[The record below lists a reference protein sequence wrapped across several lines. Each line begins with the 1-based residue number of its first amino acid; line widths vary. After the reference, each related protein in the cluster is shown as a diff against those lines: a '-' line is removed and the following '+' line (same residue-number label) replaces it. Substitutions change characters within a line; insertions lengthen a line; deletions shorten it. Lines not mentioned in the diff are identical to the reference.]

1 MDGQTRR
8 DGPHGTAWLPEGQPV
23 YLRVT
28 NGDLRYRGIGMTGLK
43 TAIRACV
50 SLVALAVLAACSSPT
65 NELTDPPEA
74 LGNFSLGYN
83 VIIADNAQQ
92 VPPSRSATPEEWE
105 ALIEAKVQERLGR
118 YEGEKLYHLGI
129 SVDGYSIAI
138 PGIPVVLAPKSAMII
153 SVNVW
158 DDATQIK
165 LTEEPKQLTV
175 LESLSGESVIGTGLT
190 KSREEQMENMAFNAA
205 RAIERFLLTN
215 AEAWFE
221 ATEAVAEDVAEDVE
235 IAEETMP

>member
-1 MDGQTRR
+1 
-8 DGPHGTAWLPEGQPV
+8 
-23 YLRVT
+23 
-28 NGDLRYRGIGMTGLK
+28 MTGLK

-50 SLVALAVLAACSSPT
+50 SLAALAVLAACSSPT